1 MKNIDPKGI
10 EGPSSQWGRSCLKR
24 IRPVAGMA
32 MVLILLSLPAQGH
45 VLEGPH
51 ILELMAQTLAGA
63 KTLKVEQQVMVEDDA
78 FLDQSLT
85 LSETL
90 IYAFPDRFR
99 SDTRSEESSRIYVQ
113 SGSASLTIVD
123 GYRTEAGASRYDK
136 YINLL
141 LHRSRTPLHIM
152 LLSNDVDVEKTSL
165 GRFEDRVVYVVG
177 AQYPDESISQVWV
190 DKESLLPL
198 RWIDVSRKDPQDRVE
213 FIYREW
219 QKRNNLWYP
228 TRIEIRHRQV
238 PVRRIVVAAL
248 QVDIELS
255 NDLFDMALL
264 LQAFPSEEQ
273 RLPLGPTETDVD
285 EVERTIEQFQKK
297 FED

>member
-1 MKNIDPKGI
+1 MENIDPKRVG
-10 EGPSSQWGRSCLKR
+10 GALPQWVRACLKW

-32 MVLILLSLPAQGH
+32 MVLILLSLPAHGH

-51 ILELMAQTLAGA
+51 ILELVAQTLAGA

-78 FLDQSLT
+78 IIDQPLA

-99 SDTRSEESSRIYVQ
+99 LDTRGEETSRIHVQ
-113 SGSASLTIVD
+113 SGSASLTIED
-123 GYRTEAGASRYDK
+123 GHRTEARASRFNN
-136 YINLL
+136 YISLL
-141 LHRSRTPLHIM
+141 LHRSRASLHKM
-152 LLSNDVDVEKTSL
+152 LLSHDVDVEKTSL

-177 AQYPDESISQVWV
+177 AQYPDESDSQVWV

-198 RWIDVSRKDPQDRVE
+198 RWIDASSEDPQDRIE
-213 FIYREW
+213 FIYRDW

-228 TRIEIRHRQV
+228 ARVEILHHQV

-248 QVDIELS
+248 QVDIELP

-264 LQAFPSEEQ
+264 LQAFPLEEQ
-273 RLPLGPTETDVD
+273 SAPSGPSKTDVD